1 MEAQSDFASA
11 VTKYLILSEATPET
25 MFCQALELMDKGDL
39 TDPDKMAAFS
49 QKVGKALAP

>member
-1 MEAQSDFASA
+1 MDAQDDFASA
-11 VTKYLILSEATPET
+11 VTKYLVLSEAPPET

-39 TDPDKMAAFS
+39 MDPDKMAAFS